1 LIGTVL
7 VGNLDVPLAYDG
19 NKSDDTI
26 VPYTDFE
33 DKMYVYNHATS
44 KYEKNTKNKNGLKSE
59 IWHGV
64 ISPNL

>member
-1 LIGTVL
+1 V
-7 VGNLDVPLAYDG
+7 YDG

-33 DKMYVYNHATS
+33 DKMYIYNHATS
-44 KYEKNTKNKNGLKSE
+44 KYEKNTKNKDGLQSE